1 MGKYMNPTGFTPTSL
16 SKAPGLPCRQRGIT
30 LIIAL
35 ISLVALTM
43 AGIALVRSVDTGNVI
58 AGNFAFRQSSLQATD
73 TGVETAFVQLATIT
87 NTPDTAIANQYFP
100 VMQDLDSNGIP
111 CCKNNVTTVNW
122 SVVPSSPLGSN
133 SEYAVKYVIE
143 RLCTGSLPI
152 DADAIVASCVV
163 DQASSLNSVK
173 LGGGGCATNCNGPP
187 AVNYRVTVRVEGPRN
202 TVAMSQAIVAF

>member
-1 MGKYMNPTGFTPTSL
+1 MNPTGLTPAPL
-16 SKAPGLPCRQRGIT
+16 PKAPGLPCRQRGIT

-73 TGVETAFVQLATIT
+73 TGVESAFTQLATIAA
-87 NTPDTAIANQYFP
+87 NTPNTAIANQYYP
-100 VMQDLDSNGIP
+100 VMQDLDANGVP
-111 CCKNNVTTVNW
+111 CCKNNATTVDW
-122 SVVPSSPLGSN
+122 TAVPSSTLGSN
-133 SEYAVKYVIE
+133 AEYAVKYVIE
-143 RLCTGSLPI
+143 RLCTGALPI
-152 DADAIVASCVV
+152 DADAVANSCVV
-163 DQASSLNSVK
+163 DQSSSLNSVK

>member
-1 MGKYMNPTGFTPTSL
+1 MKPTHLTAAPL
-16 SKAPGLPCRQRGIT
+16 PKAPRLPRRQAGIT

-35 ISLVALTM
+35 IALVALTM

-73 TGVETAFVQLATIT
+73 TGVETAFTQLATIAGS
-87 NTPDTAIANQYFP
+87 TPDTAIANRYFP
-100 VMQDLDSNGIP
+100 VMQTLDTNGIP
-111 CCKNNVTTVNW
+111 TTVNW
-122 SVVPSSPLGSN
+122 ALVPFTTLGSN
-133 SEYAVKYVIE
+133 GEYAVKYVIE
-143 RLCTGSLPI
+143 RLCTGALPI

-163 DQASSLNSVK
+163 DQNSSLNSVK
-173 LGGGGCATNCNGPP
+173 LGGGGCSVNCNGPP